1 MPENIFR
8 RSEASDTDLWINRD
22 KIMKRKPF
30 FWSIFPA
37 FVFITFVSG
46 VLIVIF
52 SVRTFKNIYSD
63 FIFEKIVNEGTLVK
77 AQLESV
83 DDDDIHMLDS
93 IVTGYASAL
102 TTRITVIDENGVVL
116 ADSKETASGM
126 ENHRTRPEV
135 SAALAG
141 EKGRS
146 VRFSSTLKKDLMYA
160 ALPVYDLNGRK
171 IVVRTAYPLM
181 SFTETI
187 ILFTKRILWVVTI
200 VVLLLAAVSLYLSKR
215 LSAPLIQLKNKAK
228 KFANGD
234 FKHQIEEYSQYET
247 NQLSE
252 TMDFMAGELE
262 EKIKKLELRNK
273 EQSAILK
280 SMIEGVIAVDMDDRV
295 IMINQS
301 ACRILGADPQKAHGK
316 LIQEATRNTKI
327 QEFITSL
334 VKNNLVISEKKEM
347 QLNFEGRDIFIHIQ
361 GSSLQDALGK
371 TIGAVIVMHD
381 ITDIKR
387 LENIRREFVANV
399 SHELRTPLT
408 SIKGFVETL
417 IDEEQ
422 SDDDR
427 RKFLNIIQKHVDRL
441 NSIIEDLLTLATLEK
456 EEKEEEFEL
465 SEAKTDVI
473 INNVKEL
480 CSGKAGEK
488 NIAIQ
493 SETSL
498 LRNIRC
504 SQPLIEQ
511 ALLNLVDNAVK
522 YSPEGSEVSI
532 KCFEEEKMINFS
544 VTDKGQGISPVHFDK
559 IFERF
564 YRIDKSRSRKEGGT
578 GLGLSIVKHIMN
590 LHKGKA
596 TVESEVGKGS
606 TFTLRFPG

>member
-1 MPENIFR
+1 
-8 RSEASDTDLWINRD
+8 
-22 KIMKRKPF
+22 MKRKPF

-46 VLIVIF
+46 LLIVIF
-52 SVRTFKNIYSD
+52 SVRTFKSIYSD

-77 AQLESV
+77 AQLESM
-83 DDDDIHMLDS
+83 DDDDIQMLDS

-102 TTRITVIDENGVVL
+102 ITRITVIDENGVVL
-116 ADSKETASGM
+116 ADSKETASAM

-135 SAALAG
+135 SAALSG

-160 ALPVYDLNGRK
+160 SLPVYDLNGRN

-187 ILFTKRILWVVTI
+187 ILFTQRILWVVT
-200 VVLLLAAVSLYLSKR
+200 VVLLLLAAVSLYLSKR

-234 FKHQIEEYSQYET
+234 FSHQIEEYSQYET

-262 EKIKKLELRNK
+262 EKIKKLELRNT
-273 EQSAILK
+273 EQAAILK
-280 SMIEGVIAVDMDDRV
+280 SMIEGVIAVDLDDRV
-295 IMINQS
+295 IMINES
-301 ACRILGADPQKAHGK
+301 ACRILGADPQKARGK

-327 QEFITSL
+327 QEFVTSL
-334 VKNNLVISEKKEM
+334 IKNDLVIFEKKEM

-361 GSSLQDALGK
+361 GSSLQDAFGK

-381 ITDIKR
+381 ITDIKK

-422 SDDDR
+422 SGEDR
-427 RKFLNIIQKHVDRL
+427 KKFLQIIQKHVDRL

-456 EEKEEEFEL
+456 EEKEEEFETT
-465 SEAKTDVI
+465 EADPLAI

-480 CSGKAGEK
+480 CSAKAALK
-488 NIAIQ
+488 NIRVL
-493 SETSL
+493 SEIKMTGAV
-498 LRNIRC
+498 RC

-511 ALLNLVDNAVK
+511 ALLNLVDNAIK
-522 YSPEGSEVSI
+522 YSPDGSEVMIS
-532 KCFEEEKMINFS
+532 CFKNGESVDFS
-544 VTDKGQGISPVHFDK
+544 VTDKGPGINPVHFDK

-596 TVESEVGKGS
+596 TVESETGKGS
-606 TFTLRFPG
+606 TFTIKFPY